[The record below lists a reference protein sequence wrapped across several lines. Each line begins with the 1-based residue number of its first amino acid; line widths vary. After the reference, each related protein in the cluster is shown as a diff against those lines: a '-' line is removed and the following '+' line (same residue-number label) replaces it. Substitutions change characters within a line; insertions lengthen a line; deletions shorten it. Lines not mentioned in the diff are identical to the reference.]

1 MVIFG
6 EDGYN
11 LHLQFTPE
19 LANDWKNAMF
29 AGMMSSSELST
40 GNYQYLLQRVL
51 DSMNESQLVS
61 KMWLVEELS
70 NLNVKPVN
78 ISLLAGWFA
87 QYIVPLLYDN
97 IESIEWIE
105 NFEMDRDI
113 KQVAYKFNTR
123 YKKDNKYKISIRN
136 VMFGNLISLSSP
148 TFDTVINCSCEHM
161 YPMSKFK
168 ELKNTGVNDDA
179 LYILQSSNDT
189 QYDDHINCVNDADEL
204 ADQANL
210 AEILYAGERLLP
222 NGMTRFMVIGR

>member
-1 MVIFG
+1 M
-6 EDGYN
+6 EY
-11 LHLQFTPE
+11 LKYTPE
-19 LANDWKNAMF
+19 MAKDWKNAIN
-29 AGMMSSSELST
+29 ASE
-40 GNYQYLLQRVL
+40 GYLRKRVA

-61 KMWLVEELS
+61 KLWLVEELS

-168 ELKNTGVNDDA
+168 KLKNTGVNDDA

-210 AEILYAGERLLP
+210 VDILYAGKKLLP

>member
-1 MVIFG
+1 M
-6 EDGYN
+6 EY
-11 LHLQFTPE
+11 LKYTPDM
-19 LANDWKNAMF
+19 AKDWKNAIN
-29 AGMMSSSELST
+29 ASE
-40 GNYQYLLQRVL
+40 GYLRKRVA

-168 ELKNTGVNDDA
+168 KLKNTGVNDDA

-189 QYDDHINCVNDADEL
+189 QYDDHINCVDDADEL

>member
-1 MVIFG
+1 M
-6 EDGYN
+6 EY
-11 LHLQFTPE
+11 LKYTPE
-19 LANDWKNAMF
+19 MARDWKNAIN
-29 AGMMSSSELST
+29 ASE
-40 GNYQYLLQRVL
+40 GYLRKRVL

-97 IESIEWIE
+97 IESVEWIE

-113 KQVAYKFNTR
+113 KRVAYKFNTR
-123 YKKDNKYKISIRN
+123 YKKEDKYKVSIKN

-168 ELKNTGVNDDA
+168 KLKNTGVDDNA

-210 AEILYAGERLLP
+210 IDILYAGKKLLP

>member
-1 MVIFG
+1 M
-6 EDGYN
+6 EY
-11 LHLQFTPE
+11 LKYTPE
-19 LANDWKNAMF
+19 MAKDWKNAIN
-29 AGMMSSSELST
+29 ASE
-40 GNYQYLLQRVL
+40 GYLRKRVL

-87 QYIVPLLYDN
+87 QYISPLLYDN
-97 IESIEWIE
+97 FESIEWIE
-105 NFEMDRDI
+105 NFEMDRDV
-113 KQVAYKFNTR
+113 KSLAYKFNAR
-123 YKKDNKYKISIRN
+123 YKKDDKYKVSIRN

-161 YPMSKFK
+161 YPMSKFR
-168 ELKNTGVNDDA
+168 ELKNTGVDDNA

-210 AEILYAGERLLP
+210 AEILYAGEKLLP

>member
-1 MVIFG
+1 M
-6 EDGYN
+6 EY
-11 LHLQFTPE
+11 LKYTPE
-19 LANDWKNAMF
+19 MARDWKNAIN
-29 AGMMSSSELST
+29 ASE
-40 GNYQYLLQRVL
+40 GYLRKRVL

-97 IESIEWIE
+97 FESIEWIE
-105 NFEMDRDI
+105 NFEMDRDV
-113 KQVAYKFNTR
+113 KSLAYKFNTR
-123 YKKDNKYKISIRN
+123 YKKEDKYKVSIKN

-168 ELKNTGVNDDA
+168 KLKNTGVDDNA

-210 AEILYAGERLLP
+210 IDVLYAGEKLLP

>member
-1 MVIFG
+1 M
-6 EDGYN
+6 EY
-11 LHLQFTPE
+11 LKYTPE
-19 LANDWKNAMF
+19 VARDWKNAIN
-29 AGMMSSSELST
+29 SSE
-40 GNYQYLLQRVL
+40 GYLRKRVL

-97 IESIEWIE
+97 FESIEWIE

-113 KQVAYKFNTR
+113 KSLAYKFNTR
-123 YKKDNKYKISIRN
+123 YKKEDKYKVTIRN

-168 ELKNTGVNDDA
+168 ELENTGVNDNP

-210 AEILYAGERLLP
+210 AEILYAGEKLLP

>member
-1 MVIFG
+1 M
-6 EDGYN
+6 EY
-11 LHLQFTPE
+11 LKYTPE
-19 LANDWKNAMF
+19 MARDWKNAINSLDGYM
-29 AGMMSSSELST
+29 EK
-40 GNYQYLLQRVL
+40 RVW

-61 KMWLVEELS
+61 KMWLVKELS
-70 NLNVKPVN
+70 NLNVKPIN

-97 IESIEWIE
+97 FESIEWIE

-113 KQVAYKFNTR
+113 KSLAYKFNTR
-123 YKKDNKYKISIRN
+123 YKKEDKYKVSIRN
-136 VMFGNLISLSSP
+136 VMFSNLISLSSP

-168 ELKNTGVNDDA
+168 ELKNTGVSDDA

-210 AEILYAGERLLP
+210 AEILYAGEKLLP

>member
-1 MVIFG
+1 M
-6 EDGYN
+6 EY
-11 LHLQFTPE
+11 LKYTPE
-19 LANDWKNAMF
+19 MAKDWKNAIN
-29 AGMMSSSELST
+29 ASE
-40 GNYQYLLQRVL
+40 GYLRKRVA

-61 KMWLVEELS
+61 KLWLVEELS

-97 IESIEWIE
+97 IKSIEWIE

-113 KQVAYKFNTR
+113 KRVAYKFNTR
-123 YKKDNKYKISIRN
+123 YKKEDKYKVSIKN

-161 YPMSKFK
+161 YPMSKFRK
-168 ELKNTGVNDDA
+168 LKNTGVDDNA

-210 AEILYAGERLLP
+210 VDILYAGEKLLP

>member
-1 MVIFG
+1 M
-6 EDGYN
+6 EY
-11 LHLQFTPE
+11 LKYTPE
-19 LANDWKNAMF
+19 MARDWKNAINSLDGYM
-29 AGMMSSSELST
+29 EK
-40 GNYQYLLQRVL
+40 RVW

-61 KMWLVEELS
+61 KMWLVKELS

-97 IESIEWIE
+97 IKSIEWIE

-113 KQVAYKFNTR
+113 KRIAYKFNTR
-123 YKKDNKYKISIRN
+123 YKKDDKYKVTIRN

-168 ELKNTGVNDDA
+168 ELKNTGVSDDA

-210 AEILYAGERLLP
+210 AEILYAGEKLLP

>member
-1 MVIFG
+1 M
-6 EDGYN
+6 EY
-11 LHLQFTPE
+11 LKYTPDM
-19 LANDWKNAMF
+19 AKDWKNAIN
-29 AGMMSSSELST
+29 ASE
-40 GNYQYLLQRVL
+40 GYLRKRVA

-123 YKKDNKYKISIRN
+123 YKKDNKYKVSIRN

-189 QYDDHINCVNDADEL
+189 QYDDHINCVDDADEL

>member
-1 MVIFG
+1 M
-6 EDGYN
+6 EY
-11 LHLQFTPE
+11 LKYTPE
-19 LANDWKNAMF
+19 MARDWKNAIN
-29 AGMMSSSELST
+29 ASE
-40 GNYQYLLQRVL
+40 GYLRKRVA

-61 KMWLVEELS
+61 KLWLVEELS

-97 IESIEWIE
+97 IESVEWIE

-113 KQVAYKFNTR
+113 KRVAYKFNTR
-123 YKKDNKYKISIRN
+123 YKKEDKYKVSIRN

-168 ELKNTGVNDDA
+168 KLKNTGVDDNA

-210 AEILYAGERLLP
+210 IDILYAGKKLLP

>member
-1 MVIFG
+1 M
-6 EDGYN
+6 EY
-11 LHLQFTPE
+11 LKYTPE
-19 LANDWKNAMF
+19 MARDWKNAIN
-29 AGMMSSSELST
+29 ASE
-40 GNYQYLLQRVL
+40 GYLRKRVA

-61 KMWLVEELS
+61 KLWLVEELS

-113 KQVAYKFNTR
+113 KRVAYKFNTI
-123 YKKDNKYKISIRN
+123 YKKEDKYKVSIKN

-161 YPMSKFK
+161 YPMSKFRK
-168 ELKNTGVNDDA
+168 LKNTGVDDNA

-189 QYDDHINCVNDADEL
+189 QYDDHINCVDDADEL

-210 AEILYAGERLLP
+210 IDILYAGKKLLP

>member
-1 MVIFG
+1 M
-6 EDGYN
+6 EY
-11 LHLQFTPE
+11 LKYTPE
-19 LANDWKNAMF
+19 MAKDWKNAIN
-29 AGMMSSSELST
+29 ASE
-40 GNYQYLLQRVL
+40 GYLRKRVL
-51 DSMNESQLVS
+51 DSMNSSQLES
-61 KMWLVEELS
+61 KLWLVETLKTFD
-70 NLNVKPVN
+70 VQPKRVA
-78 ISLLAGWFA
+78 LLAGWFA

-113 KQVAYKFNTR
+113 KRVAYKFNTR
-123 YKKDNKYKISIRN
+123 YKKEDKYKISIRN

-161 YPMSKFK
+161 YPMSKFRK
-168 ELKNTGVNDDA
+168 LKNTGVDDNA

-189 QYDDHINCVNDADEL
+189 QYDDHINCVDDADEL

-210 AEILYAGERLLP
+210 VDILYAGEKLLP

>member
-1 MVIFG
+1 M
-6 EDGYN
+6 EY
-11 LHLQFTPE
+11 LKYTPE
-19 LANDWKNAMF
+19 MAKDWKNAIN
-29 AGMMSSSELST
+29 ASE
-40 GNYQYLLQRVL
+40 GYLRKRVA

-61 KMWLVEELS
+61 KLWLVEELS

-113 KQVAYKFNTR
+113 KRVAYKFNTR
-123 YKKDNKYKISIRN
+123 YKKEDKYKISIRN

-161 YPMSKFK
+161 YPMSKFRK
-168 ELKNTGVNDDA
+168 LKNTGVDDNA

-210 AEILYAGERLLP
+210 IDILYAGEKLLP

>member
-1 MVIFG
+1 M
-6 EDGYN
+6 
-11 LHLQFTPE
+11 
-19 LANDWKNAMF
+19 ARDWKNAIN
-29 AGMMSSSELST
+29 ASE
-40 GNYQYLLQRVL
+40 GYLRKRVA

-61 KMWLVEELS
+61 KLWLVEELS

-97 IESIEWIE
+97 IESVEWIE

-113 KQVAYKFNTR
+113 KRVAYKFNTR
-123 YKKDNKYKISIRN
+123 YKKEDKYKVSIRN

-168 ELKNTGVNDDA
+168 KLKNTGVDDNA

-210 AEILYAGERLLP
+210 IDVLYAGEKLLP

>member
-1 MVIFG
+1 M
-6 EDGYN
+6 EY
-11 LHLQFTPE
+11 LKYTPDM
-19 LANDWKNAMF
+19 AKDWKNAIN
-29 AGMMSSSELST
+29 ASE
-40 GNYQYLLQRVL
+40 GYLRKRVA
-51 DSMNESQLVS
+51 DSMNESQLIS

-123 YKKDNKYKISIRN
+123 YKKDNKYKVSIRN

-168 ELKNTGVNDDA
+168 KLKNTGVNDDA

-189 QYDDHINCVNDADEL
+189 QYNDHINCVNDADEL

>member
-1 MVIFG
+1 M
-6 EDGYN
+6 EY
-11 LHLQFTPE
+11 LKYTPE
-19 LANDWKNAMF
+19 MAKDWKNAIN
-29 AGMMSSSELST
+29 ASE
-40 GNYQYLLQRVL
+40 GYLRKRVA

-61 KMWLVEELS
+61 KLWLVEELS

-113 KQVAYKFNTR
+113 KRVAYKFNTR
-123 YKKDNKYKISIRN
+123 YKKEDKYKVSIRN

-161 YPMSKFK
+161 YPMSKFRK
-168 ELKNTGVNDDA
+168 LKNTGVDDNA

-189 QYDDHINCVNDADEL
+189 QYDDHINCVDDADEL

-210 AEILYAGERLLP
+210 VDILYVGEKLLP

>member
-1 MVIFG
+1 M
-6 EDGYN
+6 EY
-11 LHLQFTPE
+11 LKYTPDM
-19 LANDWKNAMF
+19 AKDWKNAIN
-29 AGMMSSSELST
+29 ASE
-40 GNYQYLLQRVL
+40 GYLRKRVA

-168 ELKNTGVNDDA
+168 KLKNTGVNDDA

>member
-1 MVIFG
+1 M
-6 EDGYN
+6 EY
-11 LHLQFTPE
+11 LKYTPE
-19 LANDWKNAMF
+19 MARDWKNAINSLDGYM
-29 AGMMSSSELST
+29 EK
-40 GNYQYLLQRVL
+40 RVW

-61 KMWLVEELS
+61 KMWLVKELS

-97 IESIEWIE
+97 IKSIEWIE

-113 KQVAYKFNTR
+113 KRVAYKFNTR
-123 YKKDNKYKISIRN
+123 YKKDDKYKVTIRN

-168 ELKNTGVNDDA
+168 ELKNTGVSDDA

-210 AEILYAGERLLP
+210 VEILYAGEKLLP

>member
-1 MVIFG
+1 M
-6 EDGYN
+6 EY
-11 LHLQFTPE
+11 LKYTPE
-19 LANDWKNAMF
+19 MAKDWKNAIN
-29 AGMMSSSELST
+29 ASE
-40 GNYQYLLQRVL
+40 GYLRKRVL

-148 TFDTVINCSCEHM
+148 TFDTVINCSCEHV

-168 ELKNTGVNDDA
+168 KLKNTGVNDDA

>member
-1 MVIFG
+1 M
-6 EDGYN
+6 EY
-11 LHLQFTPE
+11 LKYTPE
-19 LANDWKNAMF
+19 MAKDWKNAIN
-29 AGMMSSSELST
+29 ASE
-40 GNYQYLLQRVL
+40 GYLRKRVA

-61 KMWLVEELS
+61 KLWLVEELS

-97 IESIEWIE
+97 IESVEWIE

-113 KQVAYKFNTR
+113 KRVAYKFNTR
-123 YKKDNKYKISIRN
+123 YKKEDKYKVSIRN

-168 ELKNTGVNDDA
+168 KLKNTGVDDNA

-210 AEILYAGERLLP
+210 IDVLYAGEKLLP

>member
-1 MVIFG
+1 M
-6 EDGYN
+6 
-11 LHLQFTPE
+11 
-19 LANDWKNAMF
+19 AKDWKNAIN
-29 AGMMSSSELST
+29 ASE
-40 GNYQYLLQRVL
+40 GYLRKRVA

-61 KMWLVEELS
+61 KLWLVEELS

-97 IESIEWIE
+97 IKSIEWIE

-113 KQVAYKFNTR
+113 KRVAYKFNTR
-123 YKKDNKYKISIRN
+123 YKKEDKYKVSIKN

-168 ELKNTGVNDDA
+168 KLKNTGVDDNA

-210 AEILYAGERLLP
+210 IDVLYAGEKLLP

>member
-1 MVIFG
+1 M
-6 EDGYN
+6 EY
-11 LHLQFTPE
+11 LKYTPE
-19 LANDWKNAMF
+19 MAKDWKNAIN
-29 AGMMSSSELST
+29 ASE
-40 GNYQYLLQRVL
+40 GYLRKRVA

-61 KMWLVEELS
+61 KLWLVEELS

-97 IESIEWIE
+97 IESVEWIE

-113 KQVAYKFNTR
+113 KRVAYKFNTR
-123 YKKDNKYKISIRN
+123 YKKEDKYKVSIRN

-168 ELKNTGVNDDA
+168 KLKNTGVDDNA

-210 AEILYAGERLLP
+210 IDILYAGEKLLP

>member
-1 MVIFG
+1 M
-6 EDGYN
+6 EY
-11 LHLQFTPE
+11 LKYTPE
-19 LANDWKNAMF
+19 MAKDWKNAIN
-29 AGMMSSSELST
+29 ASE
-40 GNYQYLLQRVL
+40 GYLRKRVA

-61 KMWLVEELS
+61 KLWLVEELS

-97 IESIEWIE
+97 FESIEWIE

-113 KQVAYKFNTR
+113 KRVAYKFNTR
-123 YKKDNKYKISIRN
+123 YKKEDKYKVSIRN

-168 ELKNTGVNDDA
+168 ELKNTGVSDDA

-189 QYDDHINCVNDADEL
+189 QYDDHINCVDDADEL

-210 AEILYAGERLLP
+210 VDILYAGEKLLP

>member
-1 MVIFG
+1 M
-6 EDGYN
+6 EY
-11 LHLQFTPE
+11 LKYTPE
-19 LANDWKNAMF
+19 MARDWKNAIN
-29 AGMMSSSELST
+29 ASE
-40 GNYQYLLQRVL
+40 GYLRKRVA

-61 KMWLVEELS
+61 KLWLVEELS

-97 IESIEWIE
+97 IESVEWIE

-113 KQVAYKFNTR
+113 KRVAYKFNTR
-123 YKKDNKYKISIRN
+123 YKKEDKYKVSIRN

-168 ELKNTGVNDDA
+168 KLKNTGVDDNA

-189 QYDDHINCVNDADEL
+189 QYDDHINCVNGADEL

-210 AEILYAGERLLP
+210 IDVLYAGEKLLP

>member
-1 MVIFG
+1 M
-6 EDGYN
+6 EY
-11 LHLQFTPE
+11 LKYTPE
-19 LANDWKNAMF
+19 MAKDWKNAIN
-29 AGMMSSSELST
+29 ASE
-40 GNYQYLLQRVL
+40 GYLRKRVA

-61 KMWLVEELS
+61 KLWLVEELS

-97 IESIEWIE
+97 IKSIEWIE

-113 KQVAYKFNTR
+113 KRVAYKFNTR
-123 YKKDNKYKISIRN
+123 YKKEDKYKVSIKN

-161 YPMSKFK
+161 YPMSKFRK
-168 ELKNTGVNDDA
+168 LKNTGVDDNA

-189 QYDDHINCVNDADEL
+189 QYDDHINCVDDADEL

-210 AEILYAGERLLP
+210 VDILYAGEKLLP

>member
-1 MVIFG
+1 M
-6 EDGYN
+6 EY
-11 LHLQFTPE
+11 LKYTPE
-19 LANDWKNAMF
+19 VARDWKNAIN
-29 AGMMSSSELST
+29 SSE
-40 GNYQYLLQRVL
+40 GYLRKRVL

-113 KQVAYKFNTR
+113 KRVAYKFNTR
-123 YKKDNKYKISIRN
+123 YKKEDKYKVSIKN

-161 YPMSKFK
+161 YPMSKFR
-168 ELKNTGVNDDA
+168 ELKNTGVDDNA

-210 AEILYAGERLLP
+210 IDILYAGEKLLP